1 MKSDHDDVAADAAP
15 DAKSEVAAKPAA
27 DAEKPAAD
35 AEKPAADAEKP
46 AADADEPVKAD
57 EPAKAEQPA
66 KPAEEPTAEAG
77 KTEAGKTEAKAEKT
91 EVVDALTGKPVEE
104 PDATA
109 DSKVPSGKTGD
120 DESDEDAGGKPS
132 STEPSGA
139 ASGGGIGALFPPKTT
154 KARILVAAL
163 VVVLIGLATGGYLWY
178 RSSSASL
185 PGGVAF
191 RADGVNVTERDL
203 DDQVQTLGALYGV
216 QPPTE
221 GDRLDKFHRDVAKST
236 ALSMVVDNAAVERK
250 VAVADRQA
258 SDFLSRYVASQYGEG
273 QAGRDAFVKDLADK
287 GTSEPKVL
295 AEVKRQLT
303 LKLLYEQVTSD
314 VTVTDADVRQTF
326 DQRKAEFATPE
337 RREIHNVVVQTKEQ
351 ADAVAAQ
358 VKAGTPIETI
368 AQQQSIDD
376 STKASGGNL
385 GLVSAAELQKSYADA
400 AFSTPVGGFF
410 GPIETQKTQGTVFN
424 VGKVVQSQ
432 PGAPAD
438 FDKIKDGVRQ
448 LVISERGSARWH
460 DFLVAELEDA
470 KVVYADKY
478 QPPNPDEVPTAP
490 GPADSSGGQGSAPA
504 APAPA
509 APAPAAPAP
518 APVTPPK

>member
-1 MKSDHDDVAADAAP
+1 MKPDHDDVAADAAP

-35 AEKPAADAEKP
+35 AAKPAADAEKP
-46 AADADEPVKAD
+46 AADAAKPAADANEPAKAD

-66 KPAEEPTAEAG
+66 KPAEEPTAES
-77 KTEAGKTEAKAEKT
+77 EKT

-104 PDATA
+104 PDSTA
-109 DSKVPSGKTGD
+109 DSKVPYGQTGGD
-120 DESDEDAGGKPS
+120 GGDGDAGGKPPSSES

-191 RADGVNVTERDL
+191 RVYGVNVTERDL

-216 QPPTE
+216 RPPTQ
-221 GDRLDKFHRDVAKST
+221 GDQLDKFHRDIAKST
-236 ALSMVVDNAAVERK
+236 ALGMVIDAAAAERK
-250 VAVADRQA
+250 IAVADRQA
-258 SDFLSRYVASQYGEG
+258 SDFLSRYVASQYGDG

-314 VTVTDADVRQTF
+314 VTVSDADVRQTF

-358 VKAGTPIETI
+358 VKAGAPIETI

-460 DFLVAELEDA
+460 DFIVGELEDA
-470 KVVYADKY
+470 KVVYSDKY
-478 QPPNPDEVPTAP
+478 QPPNPDEVPTAT

-509 APAPAAPAP
+509 
-518 APVTPPK
+518 PVTPPK